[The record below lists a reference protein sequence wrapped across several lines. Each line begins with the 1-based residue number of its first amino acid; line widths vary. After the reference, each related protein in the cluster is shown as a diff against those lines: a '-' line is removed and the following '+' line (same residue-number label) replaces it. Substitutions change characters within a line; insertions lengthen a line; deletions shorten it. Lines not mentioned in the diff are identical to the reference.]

1 MGAADIVPG
10 VSGGTVALVLGIYG
24 RLINNIRV
32 GARGLKELLTG
43 DITALKAT
51 LGEIEWVWLVSLL
64 AGILIA
70 VAALSSVL
78 ERLLEDEPI
87 TMSGLFFGLVLG
99 TIYIAYRMLD
109 RVDATAIGIIASVG
123 ISLFVLLGLKSDTV
137 ADHNAAEVVTRSPL
151 IFLLVGAIAICA
163 MILPGISGSFLLVMM
178 GMYTEV
184 LGAVND
190 RDFVSLGAFIVGAV
204 LGLALFSTLLSW
216 LLEHYRTWVI
226 AAMVGLMLGSMRVL
240 WPWPNGTNTT
250 TLSAPSGNVV
260 LPIVLAVVGI
270 IVVVAVDI
278 LSTKFVDV
286 DPIDSASS
294 TLSLLNADP
303 SQRSYRATSCVKRR
317 GRRCAEYLQR
327 GPRHRGRN

>member
-1 MGAADIVPG
+1 MNIPAPAAQLVRGFAMGAADIVPG

-24 RLINNIRV
+24 RLINNIRI

-43 DITALKAT
+43 DIAALKAT
-51 LGEIEWVWLVSLL
+51 LGKIEWIWLVSLL
-64 AGILIA
+64 TGILVA

-78 ERLLEDEPI
+78 ERLLDDEPV

-99 TIYIAYRMLD
+99 TIYVAYRMLA
-109 RVDATAIGIIASVG
+109 RVDTRAIGIIVGVG
-123 ISLFVLLGLKSDTV
+123 ISLFLLLGLKSDTV
-137 ADHNAAEVVTRSPL
+137 VDDNAAEVVTKSPL

-240 WPWPNGTNTT
+240 WPWPDGTNTT
-250 TLSAPSGNVV
+250 TLSAPSDNVV
-260 LPIVLAVVGI
+260 LPIVLAAVGI

-278 LSTKFVDV
+278 LSRKYVDV
-286 DPIDSASS
+286 DPID
-294 TLSLLNADP
+294 
-303 SQRSYRATSCVKRR
+303 
-317 GRRCAEYLQR
+317 
-327 GPRHRGRN
+327 

>member
-1 MGAADIVPG
+1 MNIPAPAAQLVRGFAMGAADIVPG

-24 RLINNIRV
+24 RLINNIRI

-43 DITALKAT
+43 DIAALKAT
-51 LGEIEWVWLVSLL
+51 LGKIEWIWLVSLL
-64 AGILIA
+64 TGILVA

-78 ERLLEDEPI
+78 ERLLDDEPV

-99 TIYIAYRMLD
+99 TIYVAYRMLD
-109 RVDATAIGIIASVG
+109 RVDTTAIGIIVGVG
-123 ISLFVLLGLKSDTV
+123 ISLFLLLGLKSDTV
-137 ADHNAAEVVTRSPL
+137 VDDNAAEVVTKSPL

-240 WPWPNGTNTT
+240 WPWPDGTNTT
-250 TLSAPSGNVV
+250 TLSAPSDNVV
-260 LPIVLAVVGI
+260 LPIVLAAVGI

-278 LSTKFVDV
+278 LSRKYVDV
-286 DPIDSASS
+286 DPID
-294 TLSLLNADP
+294 
-303 SQRSYRATSCVKRR
+303 
-317 GRRCAEYLQR
+317 
-327 GPRHRGRN
+327 

>member
-1 MGAADIVPG
+1 VNIPAPAAQLVRGFAMGAADIVPG

-24 RLINNIRV
+24 RLINNIRI

-51 LGEIEWVWLVSLL
+51 LSEIEWVWLVSLL

-78 ERLLEDEPI
+78 ERLLDDEPI
-87 TMSGLFFGLVLG
+87 TMSGLFFGLVVG

-109 RVDATAIGIIASVG
+109 RVDTTAIGIIAGVG
-123 ISLFVLLGLKSDTV
+123 ISLFLLLGLKSDTV
-137 ADHNAAEVVTRSPL
+137 VDENAAEVVTKSPL

-190 RDFVSLGAFIVGAV
+190 RDFVSLGAFIVGAI

-216 LLEHYRTWVI
+216 LLEHYRAWVI
-226 AAMVGLMLGSMRVL
+226 AAMIGLMIGSIRVL

-250 TLSAPSGNVV
+250 RLSAPSGNVV

-278 LSTKFVDV
+278 FSRKYVDV
-286 DPIDSASS
+286 DPID
-294 TLSLLNADP
+294 
-303 SQRSYRATSCVKRR
+303 
-317 GRRCAEYLQR
+317 
-327 GPRHRGRN
+327 

>member
-24 RLINNIRV
+24 RLINNIRI

-43 DITALKAT
+43 DIAALKAT
-51 LGEIEWVWLVSLL
+51 LGKIEWIWIVSLL
-64 AGILIA
+64 TGILVA

-78 ERLLEDEPI
+78 ERLLDDEPV

-99 TIYIAYRMLD
+99 TIYVAYRMLD
-109 RVDATAIGIIASVG
+109 RVDTTAIGIIVGVG
-123 ISLFVLLGLKSDTV
+123 ISLFLLLGLKSDTV
-137 ADHNAAEVVTRSPL
+137 VDDNAAEVVTKSPL

-240 WPWPNGTNTT
+240 WPWPDGTNTT
-250 TLSAPSGNVV
+250 TLSAPSDNVV
-260 LPIVLAVVGI
+260 LPIVLAAVGI
-270 IVVVAVDI
+270 IAVVAVDI
-278 LSTKFVDV
+278 LSRKYVDV
-286 DPIDSASS
+286 DPID
-294 TLSLLNADP
+294 
-303 SQRSYRATSCVKRR
+303 
-317 GRRCAEYLQR
+317 
-327 GPRHRGRN
+327 

>member
-24 RLINNIRV
+24 RLINNIRI

-51 LGEIEWVWLVSLL
+51 LGEIEWVWLLSLL
-64 AGILIA
+64 AGILVA
-70 VAALSSVL
+70 VATLSSVL
-78 ERLLEDEPI
+78 ERLLDDEPI

-99 TIYIAYRMLD
+99 TIYVAYRMLD
-109 RVDATAIGIIASVG
+109 RVDATAIGIMVGVG
-123 ISLFVLLGLKSDTV
+123 IGLFLLLGLKSDTV
-137 ADHNAAEVVTRSPL
+137 VDQNAAEVVTRSPL

-190 RDFVSLGAFIVGAV
+190 RDFVSLGTFIVGAV
-204 LGLALFSTLLSW
+204 VGLALFSTLLSW

-226 AAMVGLMLGSMRVL
+226 AAMIGLMLGSMRVL

-250 TLSAPSGNVV
+250 TLSAPSGEVV

-270 IVVVAVDI
+270 IIVVAVEM
-278 LSTKFVDV
+278 LSTKFVDTV
-286 DPIDSASS
+286 D
-294 TLSLLNADP
+294 
-303 SQRSYRATSCVKRR
+303 
-317 GRRCAEYLQR
+317 
-327 GPRHRGRN
+327 

>member
-32 GARGLKELLTG
+32 GSRGLKELLTG
-43 DITALKAT
+43 DIAAMKAT
-51 LGEIEWVWLVSLL
+51 LGEVEWVWLVSLL
-64 AGILIA
+64 GGILVA

-78 ERLLEDEPI
+78 ERLLEDEPV

-99 TIYIAYRMLD
+99 TIYVAYRMLD
-109 RVDATAIGIIASVG
+109 RVDATAVGIMAGVG
-123 ISLFVLLGLKSDTV
+123 ISLFLLLGLKSDTV
-137 ADHNAAEVVTRSPL
+137 VDENAAEVVTKSPL
-151 IFLLVGAIAICA
+151 VFLLVGAIAICA

-190 RDFVSLGAFIVGAV
+190 RDFVSLGAFVVGAV
-204 LGLALFSTLLSW
+204 VGLALFSTLLGW
-216 LLEHYRTWVI
+216 LLEHYRNWVI

-250 TLSAPSGNVV
+250 TLSAPSDDVV
-260 LPIVLAVVGI
+260 LPIALAVVGI
-270 IVVVAVDI
+270 VVVVGVEM
-278 LSTKFVDV
+278 LSTKFLDV
-286 DPIDSASS
+286 DPLKSNPGD
-294 TLSLLNADP
+294 TLD
-303 SQRSYRATSCVKRR
+303 
-317 GRRCAEYLQR
+317 
-327 GPRHRGRN
+327 

>member
-1 MGAADIVPG
+1 MNIPAPAAQLVRGFAMGAADIVPG

-24 RLINNIRV
+24 RLINNIRI

-43 DITALKAT
+43 DIAALKAT
-51 LGEIEWVWLVSLL
+51 LGKIEWIWLVSLL
-64 AGILIA
+64 TGILVA

-78 ERLLEDEPI
+78 ERLLDDEPI

-99 TIYIAYRMLD
+99 TIYVAYRMLD
-109 RVDATAIGIIASVG
+109 RVDTTAIGIIVGVG
-123 ISLFVLLGLKSDTV
+123 ISLFLLLGLKSDTV
-137 ADHNAAEVVTRSPL
+137 VDDNAAEVVTKSPL

-240 WPWPNGTNTT
+240 WPWPDGTNTT
-250 TLSAPSGNVV
+250 TLSAPSDNVV
-260 LPIVLAVVGI
+260 LPIVLAAVGI
-270 IVVVAVDI
+270 IAVVAVDI
-278 LSTKFVDV
+278 LSRKYVDV
-286 DPIDSASS
+286 DPID
-294 TLSLLNADP
+294 
-303 SQRSYRATSCVKRR
+303 
-317 GRRCAEYLQR
+317 
-327 GPRHRGRN
+327 